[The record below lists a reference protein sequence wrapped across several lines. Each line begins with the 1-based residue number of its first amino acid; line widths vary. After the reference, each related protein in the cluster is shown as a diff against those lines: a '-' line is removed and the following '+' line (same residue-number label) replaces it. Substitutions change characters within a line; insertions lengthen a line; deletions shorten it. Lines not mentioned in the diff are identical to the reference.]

1 MRGLYPAGAALPA
14 AAVSGGES
22 TKSKVVVVTGASAGL
37 GRAIAQA
44 FAADGAD
51 VAILAREPDRLR
63 EARAEIEAAG
73 SRSCDIVVDVS
84 DADALDAAAA
94 SVEENLGEID
104 VWVNNAMVS
113 VFAPAAE
120 ISTRD
125 FARVTEVTYLG
136 YVYGTMAALRR
147 MRPRDR
153 GTIVQVGSA
162 LAYRA
167 IPLQSAY
174 CGAKHAIEG
183 FTESLRCEL
192 LHERSGVSVTMI
204 QMPALNTPQFHWVKT
219 DLDKHPQPV
228 PPIFDPHAAARA
240 VVHAASSPR
249 REYWYGWPTARAI
262 LANRVIPGLLDR
274 YLGRYGVDSQKAD
287 LPIEPDRPNNLYGPV
302 TGAFGARGE
311 FTSRQRTT
319 SLQWW
324 LSVHR
329 RALLGAGALAAAV
342 SWGSIKR
349 RRG

>member
-1 MRGLYPAGAALPA
+1 MTP
-14 AAVSGGES
+14 GGS
-22 TKSKVVVVTGASAGL
+22 TERRVVVVTGGGAGL
-37 GRAIAQA
+37 GRSIAQA

-51 VAILAREPDRLR
+51 VAVLGREPDRLR
-63 EARAEIEAAG
+63 EARKEVEAHGCSSIKVA
-73 SRSCDIVVDVS
+73 VDVS
-84 DADALDAAAA
+84 DHEALERAADQIESD
-94 SVEENLGEID
+94 LGPID

-113 VFAPAAE
+113 VFAPLTA
-120 ISTRD
+120 ISPND

-147 MRPRDR
+147 MRPRNH

-192 LHERSGVSVTMI
+192 LHEKSGVSVTMV

-274 YLGRYGVDSQKAD
+274 YLGRYGVESQKAD
-287 LPIEPDRPNNLYGPV
+287 FPIEPKRPDNLYDPV
-302 TGAFGARGE
+302 PGEFGARGE
-311 FTSRQRTT
+311 FTSKQRTT
-319 SLQWW
+319 SIQWW

-329 RALLGAGALAAAV
+329 RALLTAGAVAAAA
-342 SWGSIKR
+342 SWDGVKR
-349 RRG
+349 RSG

>member
-1 MRGLYPAGAALPA
+1 MTAG
-14 AAVSGGES
+14 GS
-22 TKSKVVVVTGASAGL
+22 TERQVVVVTGGGAGL
-37 GRAIAQA
+37 GRSIAQA

-51 VAILAREPDRLR
+51 VAVLGREPDRLR
-63 EARAEIEAAG
+63 EARKEVEAHGCSSIEVA
-73 SRSCDIVVDVS
+73 VDVS
-84 DADALDAAAA
+84 DHEALERAADQ
-94 SVEENLGEID
+94 VESELGPID

-113 VFAPAAE
+113 VFAPLTA
-120 ISTRD
+120 ISPND

-147 MRPRDR
+147 MRPRNH
-153 GTIVQVGSA
+153 GTIVQIGSA

-192 LHERSGVSVTMI
+192 LHEKSGVSVTMV

-274 YLGRYGVDSQKAD
+274 YLGRYGVESQKAD
-287 LPIEPDRPNNLYGPV
+287 FPIEPKRPDNLYDPV
-302 TGAFGARGE
+302 PGEFGARGE
-311 FTSRQRTT
+311 FTSKQRTT
-319 SLQWW
+319 SIQWW
-324 LSVHR
+324 LAVHR
-329 RALLGAGALAAAV
+329 RALLTAGAVAAAA
-342 SWGSIKR
+342 SWGGVKR
-349 RRG
+349 RSG

>member
-1 MRGLYPAGAALPA
+1 MRVEPRRG
-14 AAVSGGES
+14 SI
-22 TKSKVVVVTGASAGL
+22 VVVTGASAGL
-37 GRAIAQA
+37 GRAIAEA
-44 FAADGAD
+44 FADVGAD
-51 VAILAREPDRLR
+51 VAVVARDSDRLR
-63 EARAEIEAAG
+63 DVRNEIEARG
-73 SRSCDIVVDVS
+73 CRSMDVALDVS
-84 DADALDAAAA
+84 DHEALDRAADQ
-94 SVEENLGEID
+94 VESELGPID

-113 VFAPAAE
+113 VFAPVPE
-120 ISTRD
+120 ISARD

-153 GTIVQVGSA
+153 GTIVQIGSA

-192 LHERSGVSVTMI
+192 LHEKSGVSVTMV

-240 VVHAASSPR
+240 VLHAASTPR
-249 REYWYGWPTARAI
+249 REYWYGGPTARAI

-287 LPIEPDRPNNLYGPV
+287 FATEPSRPNNLYDPV
-302 TGAFGARGE
+302 PGDFGARGE
-311 FTSRQRTT
+311 FTSKQRTT
-319 SLQWW
+319 SVQWW

-329 RALLGAGALAAAV
+329 RALLSAGALAAAAA
-342 SWGSIKR
+342 WGGTKR
-349 RRG
+349 RSG